1 MPPFW
6 ADHVN
11 LPVPISGNFIDQI
24 TFSHALTKLIV
35 CLTGMPGAGKSTIA
49 DGLKPK
55 GYEIINMGN
64 AVREEAR
71 RRNLEPTRSNLGK
84 LMLELREKNGPGAV
98 AELIKNQIES
108 SSSNV
113 ILIDGLRSNDE
124 ISVLR
129 KFGNVKLLAI
139 HASTDT
145 RFDFL
150 QKRGRSDDPQTKEHF
165 EERDSRELG
174 VGISNSIALSDHAI
188 TNIGLTKDELISSA
202 YQIIQSWTE

>member
-1 MPPFW
+1 MFII
-6 ADHVN
+6 
-11 LPVPISGNFIDQI
+11 ISGNFIDQI
-24 TFSHALTKLIV
+24 TFSHVLTKLIV

-49 DGLKPK
+49 DGLKLK

-64 AVREEAR
+64 AVREEAK
-71 RRNLEPTRSNLGK
+71 RRNLEPSRSNLGK

-98 AELIKNQIES
+98 VELIKNQIEN

-113 ILIDGLRSNDE
+113 ILIDGIRSNDE
-124 ISVLR
+124 IDVLR

-165 EERDSRELG
+165 EERDNRELG
-174 VGISNSIALSDHAI
+174 VGISNPIALSDHAI
-188 TNIGLTKDELISSA
+188 TNIDLTKDELISSA
-202 YQIIQSWTE
+202 YLIIQSWTE